1 MTTFTLTPL
10 MRLFMAVVATL
21 AASGVTGL
29 FWVAWG
35 FRGEFAKQSVEL
47 TEIRGEFSVMGEK
60 VSRMQVDIA
69 EIKEQGK
76 ASDINTRMARIE
88 VKVEANEAAINDIR
102 KDR

>member
-1 MTTFTLTPL
+1 MPNTNLTPI
-10 MRLFMAVVATL
+10 MRWFLAVAAVL

-60 VSRMQVDIA
+60 VSQMGNDIS
-69 EIKEQGK
+69 EIKEQLK
-76 ASDINTRMARIE
+76 DSDINARMARIE
-88 VKVEANEAAINDIR
+88 VRVDVNESAIKDIR